1 MFTRPGHARSVDW
14 LDMFLYA
21 GPTLLYES
29 FQASSKCD
37 DESLSTFIA
46 LVTACS
52 IFVEWEVADND
63 IELVTR

>member
-1 MFTRPGHARSVDW
+1 MFTRSGQARSGDW

-37 DESLSTFIA
+37 DESLSAFIA

-52 IFVEWEVADND
+52 IFVEWEVTDND